1 MKCAIELQS
10 ISSYRLN
17 LITKQQQLYE
27 FVMISQYT
35 DQDVIIF
42 EPVDVK
48 TETQASNNIN
58 NNKFEHFLT
67 FGKEN
72 YEIYEIDQLIY
83 DINLIR
89 NSV

>member
-1 MKCAIELQS
+1 MKCASELQN

-27 FVMISQYT
+27 FVIISQYT
-35 DQDVIIF
+35 DQDVILF

-48 TETQASNNIN
+48 TETQATNNMN

-67 FGKEN
+67 FGKEH
-72 YEIYEIDQLIY
+72 
-83 DINLIR
+83 
-89 NSV
+89 